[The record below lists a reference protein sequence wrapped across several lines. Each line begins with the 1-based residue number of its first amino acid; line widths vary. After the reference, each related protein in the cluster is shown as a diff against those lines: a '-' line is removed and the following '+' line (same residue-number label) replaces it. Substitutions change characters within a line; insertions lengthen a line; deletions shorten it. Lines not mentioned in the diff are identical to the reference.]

1 MRKGRPCGSFK
12 ALLLSQGFFGG
23 CLAISEETE
32 FQVQWSFIISVGC
45 ETGKTTR
52 KQTSQGP
59 CSLQLEFGCVQ
70 WALSREWEPWYLWS
84 SHPASQV
91 LCRCG
96 WSLFQLSHPV
106 SESRTTVVTAFPDV
120 GSCSSLKDHMHVHIL
135 CFPKVTLG
143 STFHQL
149 QQATKQEV
157 EEQWTAVLIFCPV
170 QCGGQEGAG
179 RLKHEGDGTCPA
191 FV

>member
-1 MRKGRPCGSFK
+1 
-12 ALLLSQGFFGG
+12 
-23 CLAISEETE
+23 
-32 FQVQWSFIISVGC
+32 
-45 ETGKTTR
+45 
-52 KQTSQGP
+52 
-59 CSLQLEFGCVQ
+59 
-70 WALSREWEPWYLWS
+70 
-84 SHPASQV
+84 
-91 LCRCG
+91 
-96 WSLFQLSHPV
+96 
-106 SESRTTVVTAFPDV
+106 
-120 GSCSSLKDHMHVHIL
+120 MHVHIL

-179 RLKHEGDGTCPA
+179 QLKHEGDGTCPA